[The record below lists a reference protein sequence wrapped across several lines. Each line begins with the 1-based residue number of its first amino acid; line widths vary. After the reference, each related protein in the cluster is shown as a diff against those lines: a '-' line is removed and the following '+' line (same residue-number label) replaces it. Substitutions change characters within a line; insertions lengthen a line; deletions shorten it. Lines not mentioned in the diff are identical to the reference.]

1 MGGGSGEGLKEQAG
15 AWFERGAHDIE
26 TAQLLVDKQGHT
38 DIIAFHIHQAVEK
51 YLKGYLVFNGKKPH
65 DTHEL
70 KLLVKEA
77 AKLDQGLSGHVG
89 FCDKVT
95 GYYVQECY
103 PTGPLVEY
111 SYQELAGDLREAWD
125 LTNRIKEILSGS

>member
-1 MGGGSGEGLKEQAG
+1 MDEGLKEQAG

-26 TAQLLVDKQGHT
+26 TAQLLHDRQGYT

-51 YLKGYLVFNGKKPH
+51 YLKGYLVFNDKKPH

-70 KLLVKEA
+70 KLLIKEA
-77 AKLDQGLSGHVG
+77 AKLDQGLSEYVE
-89 FCDKVT
+89 FCDRVT
-95 GYYVQECY
+95 RYYVQECY
-103 PTGPLVEY
+103 PTGPLIEY
-111 SYQELAGDLREAWD
+111 SYQELAKDLEEAWN

>member
-1 MGGGSGEGLKEQAG
+1 MGEGSKEQAG

-26 TAQLLVDKQGHT
+26 TAQLQLDRQGYT
-38 DIIAFHIHQAVEK
+38 EIIAFHIHQAVEK
-51 YLKGYLVFNGKKPH
+51 YLKGYLVFNGKRYP

-70 KLLVKEA
+70 KLLLKEA
-77 AKLDQGLSGHVG
+77 ADLDQGLDKHME
-89 FCDKVT
+89 FCDKIT
-95 GYYVQECY
+95 AYYVQECY

-111 SYQELAGDLREAWD
+111 SYQELANDLEEAWD